1 VCDADSVGVQEDM
14 QEDLDRKRNALFA
27 LTLLITIITMAFASV
42 SMITGIFGMNLNSY
56 HQQSANWF
64 VIVTSLSTGIA
75 GFTVLILFAVL
86 RQNRMLF
93 LGSR

>member
-1 VCDADSVGVQEDM
+1 VGVQEDM

-27 LTLLITIITMAFASV
+27 LNLLITILTMAFAFV
-42 SMITGIFGMNLNSY
+42 SMISGIFGMNLNFY
-56 HQQSANWF
+56 HQRSANWF
-64 VIVTSLSTGIA
+64 AVVTSLSTGIA
-75 GFTVLILFAVL
+75 GFIVLILVIVL